1 MTALYR
7 GICYPEADAAKQA
20 ACSAA
25 STIWG
30 DKDAVYSVECA
41 SQTFGGSDM
50 TLCKRVNGGACQMLN
65 QPYPTFPECS
75 HSGGYDMAA
84 QWFYLVLPLFIF
96 VFYIRR
102 LMNLFGENE

>member
-41 SQTFGGSDM
+41 SQIFGGSDM
-50 TLCKRVNGGACQMLN
+50 TLCKRVNGGACQMFT
-65 QPYPTFPECS
+65 QPYPTFPYPTIHAAPLGCAMVL
-75 HSGGYDMAA
+75 SGSSSFHIRFLHKALDES
-84 QWFYLVLPLFIF
+84 
-96 VFYIRR
+96 IRR
-102 LMNLFGENE
+102 E